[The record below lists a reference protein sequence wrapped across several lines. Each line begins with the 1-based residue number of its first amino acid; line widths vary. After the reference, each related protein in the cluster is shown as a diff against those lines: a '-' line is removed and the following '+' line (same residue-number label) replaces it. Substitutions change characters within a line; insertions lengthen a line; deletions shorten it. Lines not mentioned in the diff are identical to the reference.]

1 MDHAIGRR
9 TFLSGAGLAALA
21 ATGALAPG
29 RSGAQESGAV
39 PNSSGAEAP
48 KLKAPALAC
57 DCHHHI
63 YDAAR
68 FPPKNAD
75 ARIIPD
81 ARVPE
86 YRRLQRRIGT
96 GRNIV
101 VTPTP
106 TTIT

>member
-1 MDHAIGRR
+1 MLPENRNTGRRSMDHVIGRR
-9 TFLSGAGLAALA
+9 TFMEARALRHWRQPARSGLAAA
-21 ATGALAPG
+21 AHRRAAPFPT
-29 RSGAQESGAV
+29 R
-39 PNSSGAEAP
+39 PAP

-101 VTPTP
+101 
-106 TTIT
+106 